1 MGALRI
7 LLFLSLFPF
16 CGPIEAQNDKEERVL
31 AWTKERRLTWADYQG
46 KPLKTEWASAT
57 TASGITYT
65 LSSTLGA
72 NKSILEIAV
81 TSLFYP
87 DKSWYKPDLCDDVV
101 LSHEQLHFDITE
113 LFARKFRERLKT
125 VKNDRN
131 VKKNVRA
138 IFVEV
143 NKELNAYQNK
153 YDRETNFSRDLQQ
166 QLIWNEAIQKNLS
179 FK

>member
-7 LLFLSLFPF
+7 LLVLFILF
-16 CGPIEAQNDKEERVL
+16 CDQLEAQKKEDRVL
-31 AWTKERRLTWADYQG
+31 AWDQERRLTWADYQG

-65 LSSTLGA
+65 LSSTIGA
-72 NKSILEIAV
+72 NESSLEVIV
-81 TSLFYP
+81 KSLFYP

-125 VKNDRN
+125 VENDKNI
-131 VKKNVRA
+131 KKKVRA

-143 NKELNAYQNK
+143 NKELNAFQNK
-153 YDRETNFSRDLQQ
+153 YDRETNFSRDLEQ
-166 QLIWNEAIQKNLS
+166 QLIWNQKIQNDLAL
-179 FK
+179 